1 MYQENLINDKNEGQK
16 MTKQELTRNIEALVQ
31 ELAKPWL
38 FQMERA
44 RFTAELNR
52 LRAELAALE
61 EKAGE

>member
-1 MYQENLINDKNEGQK
+1 